1 MGGDYGTVVTVP
13 AALNALAA
21 NPHLRLILVGDEQA
35 LRAGVASSPL
45 QDRIEIQPASE
56 VVSMDDLP
64 SVALRTKRNS
74 SMRVAANLVKE
85 GRAQACVSAGNTG
98 ALMAIARFVLKT
110 IPGVDRPAIIT
121 TLPTM
126 HKNKEVRVLDLGA
139 NVDSSAENLFQFA
152 IMGSLLCKAVDNIEA
167 PRVGLLNIGSEE
179 IKGNEQVKEASQR
192 LNESEII
199 NYIGYVEG
207 DAIFSGEVD
216 VVVCDGFVG
225 NVALKTLEGSAKLFA
240 HYLKQS
246 YQANF
251 WTKLIALF
259 SRPVFNRLKYAIDPG
274 RRNGASLIGLRGI
287 VIKSHG
293 GADVAAFTHAIQEAV
308 IEVQVNVRE
317 KIENQVAQLLLSIEQ
332 TPE

>member
-13 AALNALAA
+13 ASLNALAQ
-21 NPHLRLILVGDEQA
+21 NPNLHLILVGDEQA
-35 LRAGVASSPL
+35 LRAGITSSPL

-64 SVALRTKRNS
+64 SVALRSKRNS
-74 SMRVAANLVKE
+74 SMRVAVNLVKE

-121 TLPTM
+121 SLPTM
-126 HKNKEVRVLDLGA
+126 HPEKEVRVLDLGA

-152 IMGSLLCKAVDNIEA
+152 IMGSLLCKVADNIEA

-192 LNESEII
+192 LNDSEII
-199 NYIGYVEG
+199 HYIGYVEG
-207 DAIFSGEVD
+207 DAIFSGNVD

-251 WTKLIALF
+251 WTKLVALF
-259 SRPVFNRLKYAIDPG
+259 SRPVFNRLKFAIDPG

-293 GADVAAFTHAIQEAV
+293 GADVPAFTHAIQEAI
-308 IEVQVNVRE
+308 IEANGNVHD
-317 KIENQVAQLLLSIEQ
+317 KIERQVAQLLKA
-332 TPE
+332 